1 MSFAYRKGFYRMEK
15 ENKKVK
21 NSVLIDLFYEDESA
35 RENQIALYNALH
47 EEKLPGDTQVKLI
60 RVENVLY
67 MNFQNDFS
75 YEADEKILV
84 IGEHQATINQNM
96 PLRSLMYIG
105 RIYEQLIPVRDRY
118 KKSMVRLPKPEFY
131 TFYNGKESMEKEQIL
146 RLSDAFKVQDGQF
159 MLDLQVKV
167 ININPDAEHEVLER
181 CPVMKE
187 YSLFIETIRKYQ
199 DAGDENAYEMAI
211 KECIERG
218 ILAEYLK
225 KKGSEVI
232 NMLKAEYDYE
242 MDIEVQREEA
252 YEEGKA
258 EGKEEANL
266 KAICNMIRFGVPE
279 QEILTEY
286 TKEELEKA
294 KKLGSDS
301 LYGQTV

>member
-1 MSFAYRKGFYRMEK
+1 MLEK
-15 ENKKVK
+15 
-21 NSVLIDLFYEDESA
+21 
-35 RENQIALYNALH
+35 
-47 EEKLPGDTQVKLI
+47 
-60 RVENVLY
+60 
-67 MNFQNDFS
+67 
-75 YEADEKILV
+75 
-84 IGEHQATINQNM
+84 
-96 PLRSLMYIG
+96 
-105 RIYEQLIPVRDRY
+105 
-118 KKSMVRLPKPEFY
+118 
-131 TFYNGKESMEKEQIL
+131 
-146 RLSDAFKVQDGQF
+146 
-159 MLDLQVKV
+159 
-167 ININPDAEHEVLER
+167 

-199 DAGDENAYEMAI
+199 DAGEENAYEMAI

-258 EGKEEANL
+258 EANL

-301 LYGQTV
+301 LYGLKVK

>member
-1 MSFAYRKGFYRMEK
+1 MEK
-15 ENKKVK
+15 ENRKVK

-47 EEKLPGDTQVKLI
+47 EEKLPEDTEVRLI

-67 MNFQNDFS
+67 MNYQNDFS

-105 RIYEQLIPVRDRY
+105 RIYEQLVPVRDRY
-118 KKSMVRLPKPEFY
+118 KKSMVKLPKPEFY
-131 TFYNGKESMEKEQIL
+131 TFYNGKEPMEKEQIL

-159 MLDLQVKV
+159 TLDLQVKV
-167 ININPDAEHEVLER
+167 ININPDAEHEVLEK

-199 DAGDENAYEMAI
+199 DAEAENAYEMAI
-211 KECIERG
+211 KECIEKG

-252 YEEGKA
+252 YEEGKE

-266 KAICNMIRFGVPE
+266 KAVCNMLRFGVPE
-279 QEILTEY
+279 QDILTEY
-286 TKEELEKA
+286 TQEELEKA
-294 KKLGSDS
+294 KKL
-301 LYGQTV
+301 L

>member
-1 MSFAYRKGFYRMEK
+1 M
-15 ENKKVK
+15 
-21 NSVLIDLFYEDESA
+21 
-35 RENQIALYNALH
+35 
-47 EEKLPGDTQVKLI
+47 
-60 RVENVLY
+60 
-67 MNFQNDFS
+67 
-75 YEADEKILV
+75 
-84 IGEHQATINQNM
+84 
-96 PLRSLMYIG
+96 
-105 RIYEQLIPVRDRY
+105 
-118 KKSMVRLPKPEFY
+118 
-131 TFYNGKESMEKEQIL
+131 
-146 RLSDAFKVQDGQF
+146 
-159 MLDLQVKV
+159 
-167 ININPDAEHEVLER
+167 LER

-301 LYGQTV
+301 LYGQKV

>member
-47 EEKLPGDTQVKLI
+47 EEKLPEDTQVKLI

-118 KKSMVRLPKPEFY
+118 KKSMVKLPKPEFY

-146 RLSDAFKVQDGQF
+146 RLSDAFKVQDGQS

-199 DAGDENAYEMAI
+199 EAGEENAYEMAI

-252 YEEGKA
+252 YEEGKT
-258 EGKEEANL
+258 EGKAEANL

-301 LYGQTV
+301 LYGLKV

>member
-1 MSFAYRKGFYRMEK
+1 MEK

-47 EEKLPGDTQVKLI
+47 KEKLPEDTQEKLI

-146 RLSDAFKVQDGQF
+146 RLSDAFKVQDGQS

-199 DAGDENAYEMAI
+199 DAGEENAYEMAI

-252 YEEGKA
+252 YEEGK
-258 EGKEEANL
+258 EEANL

-294 KKLGSDS
+294 KKLGSDG
-301 LYGQTV
+301 LYGQKV